1 LKGLQVV
8 VVEMDQKSSAMR
20 GRNTRIPK
28 NHWTQGRLPVDRRS
42 TMRPELWRWLCRFSE
57 PSNIAMDG
65 GIFPMI
71 LETLQKR
78 ETIMNIHEVAT
89 LLGLSESLIYRMAAA
104 GQIPTV
110 RFSAAVRFDPSE
122 LAVWYESRLHP
133 SVGKKA
139 PTSQRPI
146 VNQMQI
152 AS

>member
-1 LKGLQVV
+1 
-8 VVEMDQKSSAMR
+8 MDEKSSAMR

-28 NHWTQGRLPVDRRS
+28 NHWTQGWLSMDRRS
-42 TMRPELWRWLCRFSE
+42 TMWPELWRWLRRFSE
-57 PSNIAMDG
+57 PSNIAIDG

-78 ETIMNIHEVAT
+78 ETTMNIHEVAA

-110 RFSAAVRFDPSE
+110 RFCAAVRFDPSE

-133 SVGKKA
+133 SVGKKT

-146 VNQMQI
+146 VNRMQI

>member
-1 LKGLQVV
+1 VV

-42 TMRPELWRWLCRFSE
+42 TMRPELWRWLRRFSE
-57 PSNIAMDG
+57 PSNIAIDG

-71 LETLQKR
+71 LEILQKR
-78 ETIMNIHEVAT
+78 ETAMNIHEVAT

-110 RFSAAVRFDPSE
+110 RFSAAVRLILPSWQSGTKAAFIIP
-122 LAVWYESRLHP
+122 LAKKRQLHNGQ
-133 SVGKKA
+133 S
-139 PTSQRPI
+139 
-146 VNQMQI
+146 
-152 AS
+152 

>member
-1 LKGLQVV
+1 
-8 VVEMDQKSSAMR
+8 
-20 GRNTRIPK
+20 
-28 NHWTQGRLPVDRRS
+28 
-42 TMRPELWRWLCRFSE
+42 
-57 PSNIAMDG
+57 
-65 GIFPMI
+65 MI

-133 SVGKKA
+133 SVGKKT

-146 VNQMQI
+146 VNRMQI